1 MFSQFMK
8 ELVSTNNYKS
18 SQGRVARRMTFIGLS
33 LIFIWG
39 GFSLYNAHY
48 FAPDPVEVVA
58 TENAAESTD
67 AVATET
73 EAPESE
79 TAVEQKTQVVNKA
92 DVGSAVAGFLVAVL
106 GVWVSFRV
114 INIPT
119 FADFLVSVEAE
130 MSKVSWP
137 AKRDLFANTKVVLM
151 FMALFTAL
159 IFVYDLIFKTVF
171 SLFG

>member
-1 MFSQFMK
+1 MFSQLMK

-33 LIFIWG
+33 LVFIWG

-48 FAPDPVEVVA
+48 FAPDPVEIVA
-58 TENAAESTD
+58 TENAVESTEPAD
-67 AVATET
+67 AATTAETET
-73 EAPESE
+73 AS
-79 TAVEQKTQVVNKA
+79 EQKTEIVNKP
-92 DVGSAVAGFLVAVL
+92 DVGSAVAGLLVAVL

-114 INIPT
+114 INFPT

-137 AKRDLFANTKVVLM
+137 SKRDLFANTKVVLI

-159 IFVYDLIFKTVF
+159 IFVYDSIFKTVF